1 MDWKNRHGTPLAD
14 LTAEQVRF
22 IIKTSE
28 LVKQKGILDH
38 SGSILETNMRLRYR
52 SRYSNSEGTWV
63 IRGRSLF
70 RISDV

>member
-38 SGSILETNMRLRYR
+38 SGSILETNMRL
-52 SRYSNSEGTWV
+52 
-63 IRGRSLF
+63 I
-70 RISDV
+70 